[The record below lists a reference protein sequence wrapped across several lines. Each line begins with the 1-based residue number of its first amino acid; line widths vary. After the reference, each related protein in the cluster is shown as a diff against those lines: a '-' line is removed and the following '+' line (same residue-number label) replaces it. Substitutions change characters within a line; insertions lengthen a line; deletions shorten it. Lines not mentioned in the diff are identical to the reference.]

1 MKAEMEGDQFKFNQ
15 LVLVFYWGWSV
26 GAMVLCKF
34 QVLGRPTYLDN
45 SGAKAYCACSRCGR
59 DLFGHF
65 SLICYFSFLSPPLW
79 ETTWY
84 HTSLVFQMRFQTKVL
99 SLYVYDLAVGE
110 TFSH

>member
-1 MKAEMEGDQFKFNQ
+1 MKAEMEGGQFKFNQ

-45 SGAKAYCACSRCGR
+45 SGANAYCACSRCGR

-65 SLICYFSFLSPPLW
+65 FSHLLLLFSLSPSLGDDLVSYFSSISD
-79 ETTWY
+79 EI
-84 HTSLVFQMRFQTKVL
+84 SN
-99 SLYVYDLAVGE
+99 
-110 TFSH
+110 